1 MPHDCA
7 AVACRGL
14 WFPGQKL
21 DEAPAMSPVVLLSSS
36 FAPEQDI
43 TLPAAQLAHMPGICM
58 LQVCQFSRQGDLVH
72 QQGFGVLS

>member
-1 MPHDCA
+1 
-7 AVACRGL
+7 
-14 WFPGQKL
+14 
-21 DEAPAMSPVVLLSSS
+21 MSPVVLLSSS